1 MEPYQENSLNN
12 TAVNKSR
19 TRELLQTADGS
30 FTLFIPEVQETYHS
44 AHGAVQESM
53 HVFIE
58 NGLKACDKEMIR
70 VLEVGLGTGLN
81 AILTLQHATKKIDYC
96 ALEPY
101 PLSKEILNELVT
113 SGSDQFEM
121 KFHASNV
128 GEWISIQENFSFV
141 RMEIGLEEFS
151 SEEKFDVIYYDAFGP
166 RVEPGL
172 WTLERMQQC
181 FDLLNEGGVFVTYC
195 AKGEVRRNLQAA
207 GFVVERLAGP
217 PGKREML
224 RAKKRVE
231 R

>member
-19 TRELLQTADGS
+19 TRELKQTADGS
-30 FTLFIPEVQETYHS
+30 FTLFIPEVEETYHS
-44 AHGAVQESM
+44 THGAVQESM

-58 NGLKACDKEMIR
+58 NGLKACDKEVIR
-70 VLEVGLGTGLN
+70 ILEVGLGTGLN
-81 AILTLQHATKKIDYC
+81 AALTLQHAKGNVSYC

-101 PLSKEILNELVT
+101 PLSKEILEELFAIK
-113 SGSDQFEM
+113 SDQFEM
-121 KFHASNV
+121 KFHVSKAS
-128 GEWISIQENFSFV
+128 EWISIHEHFSFIRV
-141 RMEIGLEEFS
+141 EVGLEEFQ

-172 WTLERMQQC
+172 WTLERMHQC
-181 FDLLNEGGVFVTYC
+181 FNLLSEGGVFVTYC

-224 RAKKRVE
+224 RAKR
-231 R
+231 

>member
-1 MEPYQENSLNN
+1 MYQENSLNK

-30 FTLFIPEVQETYHS
+30 FTLFIPEVEETYHS
-44 AHGAVQESM
+44 THGAVQESM

-58 NGLKACDKEMIR
+58 NGLFVCEGKSLRI
-70 VLEVGLGTGLN
+70 LEVGLGTGLN
-81 AILTLQHATKKIDYC
+81 ASLTLHHAKGNVSYC

-101 PLSKEILNELVT
+101 PLSKEIIEELAVNK
-113 SGSDQFEM
+113 SDQLEM
-121 KFHASNV
+121 KFHLSEPN
-128 GEWISIQENFSFV
+128 EWISIHEQFSFA
-141 RMEIGLEEFS
+141 RMEVGLEEFQ
-151 SEEKFDVIYYDAFGP
+151 SEEKFDIIYYDAFGP

-181 FDLLNEGGVFVTYC
+181 FNLLNEDGIFVTYC
-195 AKGEVRRNLQAA
+195 AKGQVRRNLQAA

-224 RAKKRVE
+224 RGVKKR
-231 R
+231 

>member
-1 MEPYQENSLNN
+1 MYQENSLNK

-19 TRELLQTADGS
+19 IRELVQTADGS
-30 FTLFIPEVQETYHS
+30 FTLFIPEVEETYHS
-44 AHGAVQESM
+44 THGAVQESM

-58 NGLKACDKEMIR
+58 NGLKSCDKDVIR
-70 VLEVGLGTGLN
+70 ILEVGLGTGLN
-81 AILTLQHATKKIDYC
+81 AALTLQHATQKIDYC

-101 PLSKEILNELVT
+101 PLSKEILEEL
-113 SGSDQFEM
+113 SESKSDQLEM
-121 KFHASNV
+121 KFHLSAPN
-128 GEWISIQENFSFV
+128 EWISIHEQFSFV
-141 RMEIGLEEFS
+141 RMEVGLEEFQ
-151 SEEKFDVIYYDAFGP
+151 SEEKFDIIYYDAFGP

-181 FDLLNEGGVFVTYC
+181 FELLNDGGIFVTYC

-224 RAKKRVE
+224 RGVKPL
-231 R
+231 

>member
-1 MEPYQENSLNN
+1 MDVYQENSLNN
-12 TAVNKSR
+12 TAVNKSS
-19 TRELLQTADGS
+19 TRELMQTADGS

-44 AHGAVQESM
+44 THGAVQESM

-58 NGLKACDKEMIR
+58 NGLNACDKEVIR
-70 VLEVGLGTGLN
+70 ILEVGLGTGLN
-81 AILTLQHATKKIDYC
+81 AALTLQHAIKKIDYC

-101 PLSKEILNELVT
+101 PLSKEILEEISANK
-113 SGSDQFEM
+113 SDQFQM
-121 KFHASNV
+121 KFHLSAPN
-128 GEWISIQENFSFV
+128 EWISIHEQFSFV
-141 RMEIGLEEFS
+141 RMEVGLEEFS

-181 FDLLNEGGVFVTYC
+181 FNLLNEGGVFVTYC

-224 RAKKRVE
+224 RGGKRG
-231 R
+231 

>member
-1 MEPYQENSLNN
+1 MDVYQENSLNN

-19 TRELLQTADGS
+19 TRELMQTADGS

-44 AHGAVQESM
+44 THGAVQESM

-81 AILTLQHATKKIDYC
+81 AMLTLQYATKKIDYC

-121 KFHASNV
+121 KFHASKA
-128 GEWISIQENFSFV
+128 GDWISIQENFSFV
-141 RMEIGLEEFS
+141 RMEVGLEEFS

-172 WTLERMQQC
+172 WTLERLQQC
-181 FDLLNEGGVFVTYC
+181 FNLLNEGGVFVTYC

-224 RAKKRVE
+224 RAKR
-231 R
+231 

>member
-1 MEPYQENSLNN
+1 MYQENSLNK

-19 TRELLQTADGS
+19 TRELVQTADGS
-30 FTLFIPEVQETYHS
+30 FTLFIPEVEETYHS
-44 AHGAVQESM
+44 THGAVQESM

-58 NGLKACDKEMIR
+58 SGMKACDKEVIR
-70 VLEVGLGTGLN
+70 ILEVGLGPGLN
-81 AILTLQHATKKIDYC
+81 AMLTLQNATTKIDYS

-101 PLSKEILNELVT
+101 PLSKEILNELAA
-113 SGSDQFEM
+113 SRSDQFEM
-121 KFHASNV
+121 KFHVSNA
-128 GEWISIQENFSFV
+128 GEWISLQENFSFI
-141 RMEIGLEEFS
+141 RMEVGLEEFS

-181 FDLLNEGGVFVTYC
+181 FDLLNDGGVLVTYC

-224 RAKKRVE
+224 RGVKPL
-231 R
+231 

>member
-1 MEPYQENSLNN
+1 MYQENSLNK

-19 TRELLQTADGS
+19 TRELVRTADGS
-30 FTLFIPEVQETYHS
+30 FTLFIPEVEETYHS
-44 AHGAVQESM
+44 THGAVQESM

-58 NGLKACDKEMIR
+58 NGLKACDKEVIR

-81 AILTLQHATKKIDYC
+81 AMLTLQHATKKIDYC

-101 PLSKEILNELVT
+101 PLSKDILNELAA
-113 SGSDQFEM
+113 SRSDHFEM
-121 KFHASNV
+121 KFHVSKA
-128 GEWISIQENFSFV
+128 GELISIHEHFSFV
-141 RMEIGLEEFS
+141 RMEVGLEEFQ

-181 FDLLNEGGVFVTYC
+181 FNLLNEGGIFVTYC
-195 AKGEVRRNLQAA
+195 AKGEVRRNLQAV

-224 RAKKRVE
+224 RGKKGLE

>member
-1 MEPYQENSLNN
+1 MYQENSLNK

-19 TRELLQTADGS
+19 TRELKQTADGS
-30 FTLFIPEVQETYHS
+30 FTLFIPEVEETYHS
-44 AHGAVQESM
+44 THGAVQESM

-58 NGLKACDKEMIR
+58 NGLKACDKEVIR
-70 VLEVGLGTGLN
+70 ILEVGLGTGLN
-81 AILTLQHATKKIDYC
+81 ALLTLQHATKKIEYC

-101 PLSKEILNELVT
+101 PLSKEILNELAASRT
-113 SGSDQFEM
+113 DQFEM
-121 KFHASNV
+121 KFHSSNS
-128 GEWISIQENFSFV
+128 GELISIQENFSFV
-141 RMEIGLEEFS
+141 RMEVGLEEFQ

-172 WTLERMQQC
+172 WTLARMQQC

-224 RAKKRVE
+224 IGVKPL
-231 R
+231 

>member
-1 MEPYQENSLNN
+1 MYQENSLNN

-19 TRELLQTADGS
+19 TRELKQTADGS
-30 FTLFIPEVQETYHS
+30 FTLFIPEVEETYHS
-44 AHGAVQESM
+44 THGAVQESM

-58 NGLKACDKEMIR
+58 NGLKACDKEEIR
-70 VLEVGLGTGLN
+70 ILEVGLGTGLN
-81 AILTLQHATKKIDYC
+81 ASLTLQHAKGIVAYC

-101 PLSKEILNELVT
+101 PLSKEILEEL
-113 SGSDQFEM
+113 SANKSDQLEM
-121 KFHASNV
+121 KFHFSAPN
-128 GEWISIQENFSFV
+128 EWISIHEQFSFA
-141 RMEIGLEEFS
+141 RMEVGLEEFQ

-181 FDLLNEGGVFVTYC
+181 FNLLNEGGVFVTYC

-224 RAKKRVE
+224 RAKR
-231 R
+231 

>member
-1 MEPYQENSLNN
+1 MYQENSLNK
-12 TAVNKSR
+12 TAVNKLR

-30 FTLFIPEVQETYHS
+30 FTLFIPEVEETYHS
-44 AHGAVQESM
+44 THGAVQESM

-58 NGLKACDKEMIR
+58 NGLKACDKEEIR
-70 VLEVGLGTGLN
+70 ILEVGLGTGLN
-81 AILTLQHATKKIDYC
+81 ASLTLQHATKKIDYC

-101 PLSKEILNELVT
+101 PLSKEVLEEL
-113 SGSDQFEM
+113 SINKSDQLEM
-121 KFHASNV
+121 KFHLSAPN
-128 GEWISIQENFSFV
+128 EWISIHEQFSFV
-141 RMEIGLEEFS
+141 RMEVGLEEFQ
-151 SEEKFDVIYYDAFGP
+151 SEEKFDIIYYDAFGP

-181 FDLLNEGGVFVTYC
+181 FNLLNEGGVFVTYC

-224 RAKKRVE
+224 RGVKPL
-231 R
+231 

>member
-1 MEPYQENSLNN
+1 VDVYQENSLNN

-19 TRELLQTADGS
+19 TRELVKTADGS
-30 FTLFIPEVQETYHS
+30 FTLFIPEVEETYHS
-44 AHGAVQESM
+44 THGAVQESM

-58 NGLKACDKEMIR
+58 SGLKACDKESIR

-81 AILTLQHATKKIDYC
+81 AVLTLQHATKKINYC

-101 PLSKEILNELVT
+101 PLSKEILNELAASRT
-113 SGSDQFEM
+113 DQFEM
-121 KFHASNV
+121 KFHSSCA
-128 GEWISIQENFSFV
+128 GELISLREDFSFV
-141 RMEIGLEEFS
+141 RMEVGLEEFR

-172 WTLERMQQC
+172 WTLARMQQC

-224 RAKKRVE
+224 RGVKKR
-231 R
+231 

>member
-30 FTLFIPEVQETYHS
+30 FTLFIPEVEETYHS
-44 AHGAVQESM
+44 THGAVQESM

-58 NGLKACDKEMIR
+58 NGMKACDKEMIR

-207 GFVVERLAGP
+207 GFIVERLAGP

-224 RAKKRVE
+224 RGVKPL
-231 R
+231 

>member
-1 MEPYQENSLNN
+1 MYQENSLNK

-30 FTLFIPEVQETYHS
+30 FTLFIPEVEETYHS
-44 AHGAVQESM
+44 THGAVQESM

-58 NGLKACDKEMIR
+58 KGLKACDKEEIR
-70 VLEVGLGTGLN
+70 ILEVGLGTGLN
-81 AILTLQHATKKIDYC
+81 AALTLQHATQKINYC

-101 PLSKEILNELVT
+101 PLSKEILEEL
-113 SGSDQFEM
+113 SINKSDQLEM
-121 KFHASNV
+121 KFHLSAPN
-128 GEWISIQENFSFV
+128 EWISIHEQFSFV
-141 RMEIGLEEFS
+141 RMEVGLEEFQ
-151 SEEKFDVIYYDAFGP
+151 SEEKFDIIYYDAFGP

-181 FDLLNEGGVFVTYC
+181 FELLNDGGIFVTYC
-195 AKGEVRRNLQAA
+195 AKGEVRRNLQAV

-224 RAKKRVE
+224 RAKR
-231 R
+231 

>member
-1 MEPYQENSLNN
+1 MDVYQENSLNN

-19 TRELLQTADGS
+19 TRELVQTADGS
-30 FTLFIPEVQETYHS
+30 FTLFIPEVEETYHS
-44 AHGAVQESM
+44 THGAVQESM

-58 NGLKACDKEMIR
+58 SGLKACDKESIR
-70 VLEVGLGTGLN
+70 ILEVGLGTGLN
-81 AILTLQHATKKIDYC
+81 AVLTLQHATKKIDYC

-101 PLSKEILNELVT
+101 PLSKEILNEL
-113 SGSDQFEM
+113 SAIRSDQFEM
-121 KFHASNV
+121 NFHVSNA

-141 RMEIGLEEFS
+141 RMEVGLEKFQT
-151 SEEKFDVIYYDAFGP
+151 EEKFDVIYYDAFGP

-172 WTLERMQQC
+172 WTPARMQQC
-181 FDLLNEGGVFVTYC
+181 FDLLNDGGVFVTYC

-224 RAKKRVE
+224 RGVKKS
-231 R
+231 

>member
-1 MEPYQENSLNN
+1 MDVYQENSLNN

-19 TRELLQTADGS
+19 TRELVKTADGS
-30 FTLFIPEVQETYHS
+30 FTLFIPEVEETYHS
-44 AHGAVQESM
+44 THGAVQESM

-58 NGLKACDKEMIR
+58 SGLKACDKESIR

-81 AILTLQHATKKIDYC
+81 AVLTLQHATKEIDYC

-101 PLSKEILNELVT
+101 PLSKEILNELAASRT
-113 SGSDQFEM
+113 DQFEM
-121 KFHASNV
+121 KFHTSNA
-128 GEWISIQENFSFV
+128 GELISLQENFSFI
-141 RMEIGLEEFS
+141 RMEVGLEEFS
-151 SEEKFDVIYYDAFGP
+151 SKEKFDVIYYDAFGP

-181 FDLLNEGGVFVTYC
+181 FDLLNDGGVLVTYC

-224 RAKKRVE
+224 RGVKKR
-231 R
+231 

>member
-1 MEPYQENSLNN
+1 VDVYQENSLNN

-19 TRELLQTADGS
+19 TRELVKTSDGS

-44 AHGAVQESM
+44 THGAVQESM

-58 NGLKACDKEMIR
+58 NGLKACDKEEIR
-70 VLEVGLGTGLN
+70 VLEVGLGMGLN
-81 AILTLQHATKKIDYC
+81 AVLTLKHATKKIDYC

-101 PLSKEILNELVT
+101 PLSKEILNELAA
-113 SGSDQFEM
+113 SGLDQFEM
-121 KFHASNV
+121 NFHVSNA

-141 RMEIGLEEFS
+141 RMEVGLEEFQA
-151 SEEKFDVIYYDAFGP
+151 EEKFDVIYYDAFGP

-181 FDLLNEGGVFVTYC
+181 FDLLNDGGVLVTYC

-224 RAKKRVE
+224 RAKR
-231 R
+231 

>member
-1 MEPYQENSLNN
+1 MDVYQENSLNK

-19 TRELLQTADGS
+19 TRELLKTADGS
-30 FTLFIPEVQETYHS
+30 FTLFIPEVEETYHS

-58 NGLKACDKEMIR
+58 NGLKACDKEVIR
-70 VLEVGLGTGLN
+70 ILEVGLGTGLN
-81 AILTLQHATKKIDYC
+81 AMLTLQHATKKIDYC

-101 PLSKEILNELVT
+101 PLSKEILNELST
-113 SGSDQFEM
+113 SGSDQLEM
-121 KFHASNV
+121 KFHVSKP
-128 GEWISIQENFSFV
+128 GEWISIHEQFSFAK
-141 RMEIGLEEFS
+141 MEVGLEEFS

-181 FDLLNEGGVFVTYC
+181 FDLLNEGGIFVTYC

-224 RAKKRVE
+224 RAVKPL
-231 R
+231 

>member
-1 MEPYQENSLNN
+1 MDVYQENSLNN

-19 TRELLQTADGS
+19 TRELVKTADGS

-44 AHGAVQESM
+44 THGAVQESM

-81 AILTLQHATKKIDYC
+81 AMLTLQHATQKIDYC

-101 PLSKEILNELVT
+101 PLSKEILNELAT
-113 SGSDQFEM
+113 SGSDKFEM

-181 FDLLNEGGVFVTYC
+181 FNLLNEGGVFVTYC

-224 RAKKRVE
+224 RAKR
-231 R
+231 

>member
-1 MEPYQENSLNN
+1 MNVYQENSLNN

-19 TRELLQTADGS
+19 TRELKQTGDGS
-30 FTLFIPEVQETYHS
+30 FTLFIPEVEETYHS
-44 AHGAVQESM
+44 THGAVQESM

-58 NGLKACDKEMIR
+58 NGLKACDKEEIR
-70 VLEVGLGTGLN
+70 ILEVGLGTGLN
-81 AILTLQHATKKIDYC
+81 ASLTLQHAKGNVAYC

-101 PLSKEILNELVT
+101 PLSKEILEELST
-113 SGSDQFEM
+113 KKSDQLEM
-121 KFHASNV
+121 KFHLSAPN
-128 GEWISIQENFSFV
+128 EWISIQEQFSFA
-141 RMEIGLEEFS
+141 RMEVGLEEFQ
-151 SEEKFDVIYYDAFGP
+151 SEEKFDLIYYDAFGP

-181 FDLLNEGGVFVTYC
+181 FNLLNEGGVFVTYC

-224 RAKKRVE
+224 RGGKRG
-231 R
+231 

>member
-1 MEPYQENSLNN
+1 VDVYQENSLNN

-19 TRELLQTADGS
+19 TRELVKTADGS
-30 FTLFIPEVQETYHS
+30 FTLFIPEVEETYHS
-44 AHGAVQESM
+44 THGAVQESM

-58 NGLKACDKEMIR
+58 NGLKACDKESIR

-81 AILTLQHATKKIDYC
+81 AVLTLQHATKKIDYC

-101 PLSKEILNELVT
+101 PLSKEILNEL
-113 SGSDQFEM
+113 SAIHSDQFEM
-121 KFHASNV
+121 KFHVSNA
-128 GEWISIQENFSFV
+128 GEWISLQENFSFI
-141 RMEIGLEEFS
+141 RMEVGLEEFS

-181 FDLLNEGGVFVTYC
+181 FDLLNDGGVLVTYC

-224 RAKKRVE
+224 RAKR
-231 R
+231 

>member
-1 MEPYQENSLNN
+1 MYQENSLNK

-19 TRELLQTADGS
+19 TRELVQTADGS
-30 FTLFIPEVQETYHS
+30 FTLFIPEVEETYHS
-44 AHGAVQESM
+44 THGAVQESM

-58 NGLKACDKEMIR
+58 NGLKACDKEEIR

-81 AILTLQHATKKIDYC
+81 AMLTLQHATKKIDYC

-101 PLSKEILNELVT
+101 PLSKEILNELAA
-113 SGSDQFEM
+113 SRSDQFEM
-121 KFHASNV
+121 KFHVSNA

-141 RMEIGLEEFS
+141 RMEVGLEEFS

-172 WTLERMQQC
+172 WTLERIQQC
-181 FDLLNEGGVFVTYC
+181 FDLLNEGGIFVTYC
-195 AKGEVRRNLQAA
+195 AKGEVRRNLQAS

-224 RAKKRVE
+224 RGVKRS
-231 R
+231 

>member
-1 MEPYQENSLNN
+1 MYQENSLNK

-19 TRELLQTADGS
+19 TRELKQTADGS
-30 FTLFIPEVQETYHS
+30 FTLFIPEVEETYHS
-44 AHGAVQESM
+44 THGAVQESI

-58 NGLKACDKEMIR
+58 NGLKACDKEVIR
-70 VLEVGLGTGLN
+70 ILEVGLGTGLN
-81 AILTLQHATKKIDYC
+81 ALLTLQHATKKIEYC

-101 PLSKEILNELVT
+101 PLSKEILNELAASRT
-113 SGSDQFEM
+113 NQFEM
-121 KFHASNV
+121 KFHSSNS
-128 GEWISIQENFSFV
+128 GELISIQENFSFV
-141 RMEIGLEEFS
+141 RMEVGLEEFQT
-151 SEEKFDVIYYDAFGP
+151 EEKFDVIYYDAFGP

-181 FDLLNEGGVFVTYC
+181 FNLLNEGGILVTYC

-224 RAKKRVE
+224 RGVKPL
-231 R
+231 

>member
-1 MEPYQENSLNN
+1 MDVYQENSLNN

-19 TRELLQTADGS
+19 TRELKQTADGS
-30 FTLFIPEVQETYHS
+30 FTLFIPEVEETYHS
-44 AHGAVQESM
+44 THGAVQESM

-70 VLEVGLGTGLN
+70 ILEVGLGTGLN
-81 AILTLQHATKKIDYC
+81 ALLTLQHATKKIEYC

-101 PLSKEILNELVT
+101 PLSKEILNELAASRT
-113 SGSDQFEM
+113 SQFEM
-121 KFHASNV
+121 KFHDSKAEEV
-128 GEWISIQENFSFV
+128 ISLRGDFSFV
-141 RMEIGLEEFS
+141 RIEVGLEEFQT
-151 SEEKFDVIYYDAFGP
+151 EEKFNVIYYDAFGP

-172 WTLERMQQC
+172 WTPARMQQC
-181 FDLLNEGGVFVTYC
+181 FELLSEGGIFVTYC

-224 RAKKRVE
+224 RGVKPL
-231 R
+231 

>member
-1 MEPYQENSLNN
+1 MDVYQENSLNN

-19 TRELLQTADGS
+19 TRELVKTADGS
-30 FTLFIPEVQETYHS
+30 YTLFIPEVEETYHS
-44 AHGAVQESM
+44 THGAVQESM
-53 HVFIE
+53 HVFVE
-58 NGLKACDKEMIR
+58 NGLKTCGKEMIR

-81 AILTLQHATKKIDYC
+81 AVLTLKHATKKIDYC

-101 PLSKEILNELVT
+101 PLSKEILNELAA
-113 SGSDQFEM
+113 SRPNQFEM
-121 KFHASNV
+121 KFHVSNA

-141 RMEIGLEEFS
+141 RMEVGLEEFS

-172 WTLERMQQC
+172 WTPERMQQC
-181 FDLLNEGGVFVTYC
+181 FDLLNEGGIFVTYC

-224 RAKKRVE
+224 RGVKKS
-231 R
+231 

>member
-1 MEPYQENSLNN
+1 VNVYQENSLNN

-19 TRELLQTADGS
+19 TRELKQTADGS
-30 FTLFIPEVQETYHS
+30 FTLFIPEVEETYHS
-44 AHGAVQESM
+44 THGAVQESM

-58 NGLKACDKEMIR
+58 NGLKACDKEVIR
-70 VLEVGLGTGLN
+70 ILEVGLGTGLN
-81 AILTLQHATKKIDYC
+81 ALLTLQHATKKIDYC
-96 ALEPY
+96 ALEPF
-101 PLSKEILNELVT
+101 PLSNEILNELAANR
-113 SGSDQFEM
+113 SDQFEM
-121 KFHASNV
+121 KFHSSNS
-128 GEWISIQENFSFV
+128 GELISIQEDFSFV
-141 RMEIGLEEFS
+141 RMEVGLEEFR

-172 WTLERMQQC
+172 WTLARMQQC

-224 RAKKRVE
+224 RGVKPL
-231 R
+231 